1 MESIVRD
8 VQYAVRQFLK
18 SPRFVIG
25 AVVSL
30 TLGIAATVTLF
41 SVVHGVLL
49 DPYPYKN
56 ADRIVYFEL
65 LNKEGRYQPIP
76 VNGGQFDAIR
86 NVPAVEDV
94 FFQLRGFN
102 NVTGDNSPI
111 AVSAGSYSPMCSS
124 SSECRRSSGGC

>member
-18 SPRFVIG
+18 SPGFVIG

-30 TLGIAATVTLF
+30 TLGIAATATLF
-41 SVVHGVLL
+41 SVVYGVLL

-94 FFQLRGFN
+94 FFQQPGGFK

-111 AVSAGSYSPMCSS
+111 AVSAGSYSPK
-124 SSECRRSSGGC
+124 RVPLPVSGS